1 MLSIGQT
8 VMCLRRDVYPAGK
21 IRGHLFFARN
31 GRTEVIFDFV
41 KVIFWLSPKLRSVLL
56 YNNTRSEIN
65 KIDT

>member
-1 MLSIGQT
+1 MLSVGQT

-41 KVIFWLSPKLRSVLL
+41 KVKVVFIIIVHEVK
-56 YNNTRSEIN
+56 
-65 KIDT
+65 